1 MFCPRETFPNVGY
14 LSTNT
19 IEMMR
24 KQKQDKAKDNWKVR
38 GVVTFE
44 QALLSASAKSC
55 RIGVVVIFHS
65 SKAEKPQMKNA
76 SFVQEA
82 WRFELTT
89 LAPLQERQLFFRFC
103 LNLLAFMADHH
114 LHIFF
119 KNAKIWGSSVPR
131 SFQRIW
137 ETAVPHIWEQQK
149 TDAFCIMFLLDKEH
163 TLRIWTLQD
172 CRKCFKNSIVYIVLK
187 NCTPKCKPRWN
198 SQHQNMHSTKKQMKK
213 GARRIGTIRF
223 FWWPSPEQAVSEVID
238 D

>member
-14 LSTNT
+14 FSTNT

-44 QALLSASAKSC
+44 QARLSASAKSC
-55 RIGVVVIFHS
+55 RIGVVVIFYS
-65 SKAEKPQMKNA
+65 SKTEKPQMKNA

-119 KNAKIWGSSVPR
+119 KNAKIWGSSVPIV
-131 SFQRIW
+131 SKN
-137 ETAVPHIWEQQK
+137 TGDCCPSHIRTTKDW
-149 TDAFCIMFLLDKEH
+149 CILH
-163 TLRIWTLQD
+163 
-172 CRKCFKNSIVYIVLK
+172 N
-187 NCTPKCKPRWN
+187 
-198 SQHQNMHSTKKQMKK
+198 
-213 GARRIGTIRF
+213 
-223 FWWPSPEQAVSEVID
+223 VSSG
-238 D
+238 